1 MIGRRKMFSPA
12 IYDADVQQSYK
23 EQWNTH
29 GWLALDGVLEPT
41 YYTEI
46 TKTIPNLA
54 YDYRGG
60 VGDSYETISS
70 TQPAEG
76 NMLRDK
82 ITYSLQDG
90 EFSYF
95 HRIHGIDEN
104 TDIDNPWTNE
114 FAKDIATGNLN
125 GAVFR
130 DWVQTITGFENLS
143 TVYPTFSF
151 YKYDNWI
158 TSHFDP
164 KRKVAY
170 LFYFN
175 DVWKKEWGGELC
187 LQDEQ
192 GRVTTTLMPLGNR
205 LMLLDV
211 SKPNKNKH
219 FVSPCSYIAPPR
231 YSFVGW
237 FN

>member
-1 MIGRRKMFSPA
+1 MFSPA
-12 IYDADVQQSYK
+12 IYDAEAQASYK
-23 EQWNTH
+23 DQWDSH

-46 TKTIPNLA
+46 TKTVPSLS

-60 VGDSYETISS
+60 VNDSYETISS
-70 TQPAEG
+70 TRPAQG
-76 NMLRDK
+76 QMLRDK
-82 ITYSLQDG
+82 LTYTIKDG
-90 EFSYF
+90 DFSYF
-95 HRIHGIDEN
+95 HRIHGIDEKSN
-104 TDIDNPWTNE
+104 IENPWTNE
-114 FAKDIATGNLN
+114 FATDIAKSQLN

-130 DWVQTITGFENLS
+130 EWVQNVTGFENFK

-158 TSHFDP
+158 TSHYDP

-175 DVWKKEWGGELC
+175 DIWKKEWGGELC
-187 LQDEQ
+187 LQDQ
-192 GRVTTTLMPLGNR
+192 AGRVVTTMMPLGNR
-205 LMLLDV
+205 LILLDV
-211 SKPNKNKH
+211 SKPDKNKH
-219 FVSPCSYIAPPR
+219 FVSPISYLAPER

-237 FN
+237 YS